1 MNYLAAS
8 EAFFTNTLHSGY
20 MLLNYRFNLSSLE
33 GVGQL
38 KVTNRTYTL
47 CYFTPLIGTR
57 KKARNHISRCKKI
70 LCGRATR
77 ILKGDST
84 IESGIWGWCRF
95 EW

>member
-20 MLLNYRFNLSSLE
+20 MLLNHRFNLTSLE

-47 CYFTPLIGTR
+47 CYFTSLIGTR
-57 KKARNHISRCKKI
+57 QRARNHISRCKKY
-70 LCGRATR
+70 LMWAGNPNFERR
-77 ILKGDST
+77 FYNRVGDMGVVQ
-84 IESGIWGWCRF
+84 I
-95 EW
+95 